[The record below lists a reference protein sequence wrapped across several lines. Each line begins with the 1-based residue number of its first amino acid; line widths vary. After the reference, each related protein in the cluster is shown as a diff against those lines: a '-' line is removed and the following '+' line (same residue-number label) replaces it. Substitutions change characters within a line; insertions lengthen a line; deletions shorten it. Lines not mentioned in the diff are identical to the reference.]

1 MGQLKP
7 TQVLNKAYRQI
18 AVETTDFEHFKSAL
32 QILLDNVSDGQREE
46 TQKEH
51 LRNFLSETFYKPY
64 YMAPEEDIDLA
75 VRLDKTAKSNIGLL
89 IEVKSTTNKSEMISV
104 DNLNKKALQE
114 LLLYYLKERVTKK
127 NTDIKYLIATNIC
140 EYFIFDA
147 QEFEQKFYQNKKLR
161 REFQDFQD
169 GRKTSNKTDFF
180 YTEIASPFIEEV
192 QGNLEY
198 TYLNIYDYHKYLRE
212 DGNNAPK
219 KLIELYKIFSDT
231 HLLKLSFQTDS
242 NSLNRGFYSE
252 LLHIIG
258 IEEKKE
264 GNKTV
269 IVRKSIEK
277 RSEAS
282 LLENTINQLDA
293 EDCLYKIKNIALYG
307 STREERLFNVAMELC
322 ITWINRILF
331 LKLLEAQMLK
341 YHNGKLCYKFLTI
354 KKIRDFDDLNTLFF
368 QVLAR
373 NFEHR
378 TPSILKNFEYVP
390 YLNSSLFEVTELES
404 DTIKINSLS
413 QREELPLLPSS
424 VLKNKKGNLKVDS
437 LPTLGYLFAFLDS
450 YNFASEGSEEVQ
462 EEAKTLINASVLGL
476 IFEKINGHK
485 DGSVFT
491 PGIITMYMC
500 HEAITKTVLQKFNGF
515 YGWNCTSVID
525 LYNKIDDISK
535 ANDLINSIRICDPAV
550 GSGHFLVS
558 ALNELIYLK
567 YELGILVDVNGK
579 RIRKQDYTFAIE
591 NDELIVTDSENNLFT
606 YNPCNEESRRMQE
619 TLFREKKLIIEN
631 CLFGV
636 DINPNSVKI
645 CRLRL
650 WIELLK
656 NAYYTQSS
664 NYQYL
669 ETLPNIDIN
678 IKCGNSLVYRF
689 NLEDSIKSVL
699 RETGITIKQYKNGVA
714 KYKNAQDKEEKKEL
728 EILISEIKSK
738 LKTEIGQK
746 EPKRVKL
753 NRYRAELNDLLT
765 PQLFEFT
772 KKEQKE
778 RQKRIEF
785 LHRGIKVLEDYF
797 QEICSNKI
805 YLGAFEWRLEFP
817 EVLDDEGNFIG
828 FDCIIGN
835 PPYIQLQSIEHDA
848 DILERMEYET
858 YARTGD
864 IYCLFYEQGM
874 NVLKENGCLCYITS
888 NKWMRAG
895 YGENLRNYFATKTN
909 PTLLVDFAGV
919 KIFDAATVEANILLT
934 NKEANKYSTLA
945 CIFSD
950 TNGLSKLSDFI
961 QQQGV
966 ECEFS
971 SSDSWVILS
980 PIEQSIKR
988 KIEAIG
994 TPLKDWDINI
1004 YRGVLT
1010 GYNEAF
1016 IISTE
1021 KRNEILANCQ
1031 SEEERQRTAELIRP
1045 ILRGRDIKRY
1055 GYNWDNLWLIN
1066 THNGIKGVKPR
1077 ININEYSAVKAY
1089 LDQHWDKISKR
1100 ADKGDT
1106 PYNLRNCV
1114 YMEDFY
1120 KPKIVWGNL
1129 NLSAAYSIA
1138 ADGIFVNAPCPMIV
1152 PASKYLLAILNSK
1165 VADYYIRQLGVTRN
1179 GGYFEYKPMFVE
1191 NLPVPNNIDC
1201 KTIEYLEACVNS
1213 KDESSIDKLV
1223 YNLYKLTDDEIRYIE
1238 KGRS

>member
-1 MGQLKP
+1 M
-7 TQVLNKAYRQI
+7 
-18 AVETTDFEHFKSAL
+18 
-32 QILLDNVSDGQREE
+32 
-46 TQKEH
+46 
-51 LRNFLSETFYKPY
+51 
-64 YMAPEEDIDLA
+64 
-75 VRLDKTAKSNIGLL
+75 
-89 IEVKSTTNKSEMISV
+89 
-104 DNLNKKALQE
+104 
-114 LLLYYLKERVTKK
+114 
-127 NTDIKYLIATNIC
+127 
-140 EYFIFDA
+140 
-147 QEFEQKFYQNKKLR
+147 
-161 REFQDFQD
+161 
-169 GRKTSNKTDFF
+169 
-180 YTEIASPFIEEV
+180 
-192 QGNLEY
+192 
-198 TYLNIYDYHKYLRE
+198 
-212 DGNNAPK
+212 
-219 KLIELYKIFSDT
+219 
-231 HLLKLSFQTDS
+231 
-242 NSLNRGFYSE
+242 
-252 LLHIIG
+252 
-258 IEEKKE
+258 
-264 GNKTV
+264 
-269 IVRKSIEK
+269 
-277 RSEAS
+277 
-282 LLENTINQLDA
+282 
-293 EDCLYKIKNIALYG
+293 
-307 STREERLFNVAMELC
+307 
-322 ITWINRILF
+322 
-331 LKLLEAQMLK
+331 
-341 YHNGKLCYKFLTI
+341 
-354 KKIRDFDDLNTLFF
+354 
-368 QVLAR
+368 
-373 NFEHR
+373 
-378 TPSILKNFEYVP
+378 
-390 YLNSSLFEVTELES
+390 
-404 DTIKINSLS
+404 
-413 QREELPLLPSS
+413 
-424 VLKNKKGNLKVDS
+424 
-437 LPTLGYLFAFLDS
+437 
-450 YNFASEGSEEVQ
+450 
-462 EEAKTLINASVLGL
+462 
-476 IFEKINGHK
+476 
-485 DGSVFT
+485 
-491 PGIITMYMC
+491 
-500 HEAITKTVLQKFNGF
+500 
-515 YGWNCTSVID
+515 
-525 LYNKIDDISK
+525 
-535 ANDLINSIRICDPAV
+535 
-550 GSGHFLVS
+550 
-558 ALNELIYLK
+558 
-567 YELGILVDVNGK
+567 
-579 RIRKQDYTFAIE
+579 
-591 NDELIVTDSENNLFT
+591 
-606 YNPCNEESRRMQE
+606 
-619 TLFREKKLIIEN
+619 
-631 CLFGV
+631 
-636 DINPNSVKI
+636 
-645 CRLRL
+645 
-650 WIELLK
+650 
-656 NAYYTQSS
+656 
-664 NYQYL
+664 
-669 ETLPNIDIN
+669 
-678 IKCGNSLVYRF
+678 
-689 NLEDSIKSVL
+689 

-1106 PYNLRNCV
+1106 PYNLRNCA

>member
-1 MGQLKP
+1 M
-7 TQVLNKAYRQI
+7 
-18 AVETTDFEHFKSAL
+18 
-32 QILLDNVSDGQREE
+32 
-46 TQKEH
+46 
-51 LRNFLSETFYKPY
+51 
-64 YMAPEEDIDLA
+64 
-75 VRLDKTAKSNIGLL
+75 
-89 IEVKSTTNKSEMISV
+89 
-104 DNLNKKALQE
+104 
-114 LLLYYLKERVTKK
+114 
-127 NTDIKYLIATNIC
+127 
-140 EYFIFDA
+140 
-147 QEFEQKFYQNKKLR
+147 
-161 REFQDFQD
+161 
-169 GRKTSNKTDFF
+169 
-180 YTEIASPFIEEV
+180 
-192 QGNLEY
+192 
-198 TYLNIYDYHKYLRE
+198 
-212 DGNNAPK
+212 
-219 KLIELYKIFSDT
+219 
-231 HLLKLSFQTDS
+231 
-242 NSLNRGFYSE
+242 
-252 LLHIIG
+252 
-258 IEEKKE
+258 
-264 GNKTV
+264 
-269 IVRKSIEK
+269 
-277 RSEAS
+277 
-282 LLENTINQLDA
+282 
-293 EDCLYKIKNIALYG
+293 
-307 STREERLFNVAMELC
+307 
-322 ITWINRILF
+322 
-331 LKLLEAQMLK
+331 
-341 YHNGKLCYKFLTI
+341 
-354 KKIRDFDDLNTLFF
+354 
-368 QVLAR
+368 
-373 NFEHR
+373 
-378 TPSILKNFEYVP
+378 
-390 YLNSSLFEVTELES
+390 
-404 DTIKINSLS
+404 
-413 QREELPLLPSS
+413 
-424 VLKNKKGNLKVDS
+424 
-437 LPTLGYLFAFLDS
+437 
-450 YNFASEGSEEVQ
+450 
-462 EEAKTLINASVLGL
+462 
-476 IFEKINGHK
+476 
-485 DGSVFT
+485 
-491 PGIITMYMC
+491 
-500 HEAITKTVLQKFNGF
+500 
-515 YGWNCTSVID
+515 
-525 LYNKIDDISK
+525 
-535 ANDLINSIRICDPAV
+535 INSIRICDPAV

-1055 GYNWDNLWLIN
+1055 GYNWAGLWIIA
-1066 THNGIKGVKPR
+1066 TFPSRHY
-1077 ININEYSAVKAY
+1077 NIEDFPAVKSY
-1089 LDQHWDKISKR
+1089 FLSVGIERLEQTGEVHTVNGEKIKARKKTCNKWFETQDSIS
-1100 ADKGDT
+1100 
-1106 PYNLRNCV
+1106 YW
-1114 YMEDFY
+1114 EDFY

>member
-1 MGQLKP
+1 M
-7 TQVLNKAYRQI
+7 
-18 AVETTDFEHFKSAL
+18 
-32 QILLDNVSDGQREE
+32 
-46 TQKEH
+46 
-51 LRNFLSETFYKPY
+51 
-64 YMAPEEDIDLA
+64 
-75 VRLDKTAKSNIGLL
+75 
-89 IEVKSTTNKSEMISV
+89 
-104 DNLNKKALQE
+104 
-114 LLLYYLKERVTKK
+114 
-127 NTDIKYLIATNIC
+127 
-140 EYFIFDA
+140 
-147 QEFEQKFYQNKKLR
+147 
-161 REFQDFQD
+161 
-169 GRKTSNKTDFF
+169 
-180 YTEIASPFIEEV
+180 
-192 QGNLEY
+192 
-198 TYLNIYDYHKYLRE
+198 
-212 DGNNAPK
+212 
-219 KLIELYKIFSDT
+219 
-231 HLLKLSFQTDS
+231 
-242 NSLNRGFYSE
+242 
-252 LLHIIG
+252 
-258 IEEKKE
+258 
-264 GNKTV
+264 
-269 IVRKSIEK
+269 
-277 RSEAS
+277 
-282 LLENTINQLDA
+282 
-293 EDCLYKIKNIALYG
+293 
-307 STREERLFNVAMELC
+307 
-322 ITWINRILF
+322 
-331 LKLLEAQMLK
+331 
-341 YHNGKLCYKFLTI
+341 
-354 KKIRDFDDLNTLFF
+354 
-368 QVLAR
+368 
-373 NFEHR
+373 
-378 TPSILKNFEYVP
+378 
-390 YLNSSLFEVTELES
+390 
-404 DTIKINSLS
+404 
-413 QREELPLLPSS
+413 
-424 VLKNKKGNLKVDS
+424 
-437 LPTLGYLFAFLDS
+437 
-450 YNFASEGSEEVQ
+450 
-462 EEAKTLINASVLGL
+462 
-476 IFEKINGHK
+476 
-485 DGSVFT
+485 
-491 PGIITMYMC
+491 
-500 HEAITKTVLQKFNGF
+500 
-515 YGWNCTSVID
+515 
-525 LYNKIDDISK
+525 
-535 ANDLINSIRICDPAV
+535 
-550 GSGHFLVS
+550 
-558 ALNELIYLK
+558 
-567 YELGILVDVNGK
+567 
-579 RIRKQDYTFAIE
+579 
-591 NDELIVTDSENNLFT
+591 
-606 YNPCNEESRRMQE
+606 
-619 TLFREKKLIIEN
+619 
-631 CLFGV
+631 
-636 DINPNSVKI
+636 
-645 CRLRL
+645 
-650 WIELLK
+650 
-656 NAYYTQSS
+656 
-664 NYQYL
+664 
-669 ETLPNIDIN
+669 PNIDIN

-1010 GYNEAF
+1010 GYNDAF
-1016 IISTE
+1016 IIDTE
-1021 KRNEILANCQ
+1021 KREAILANCQ
-1031 SEEERQRTAELIRP
+1031 TEEERKRTAELIRP

-1106 PYNLRNCV
+1106 PYNLRNCA

-1120 KPKIVWGNL
+1120 KPKIVWKIIGNQM
-1129 NLSAAYSIA
+1129 AFAYDKNQFIMN
-1138 ADGIFVNAPCPMIV
+1138 NACYIMTGEHLD
-1152 PASKYLLAILNSK
+1152 YLLSILNSQAILWYSYVTNMNK
-1165 VADYYIRQLGVTRN
+1165 TGVGDVQVGGQNIITFPIPAYSDNKNILAKMADCVTNQKISLKSVDYQIENIISEIFGFTTDERN
-1179 GGYFEYKPMFVE
+1179 FLNTF
-1191 NLPVPNNIDC
+1191 
-1201 KTIEYLEACVNS
+1201 ANS
-1213 KDESSIDKLV
+1213 LRK
-1223 YNLYKLTDDEIRYIE
+1223 
-1238 KGRS
+1238 KG

>member
-835 PPYIQLQSIEHDA
+835 PP
-848 DILERMEYET
+848 
-858 YARTGD
+858 
-864 IYCLFYEQGM
+864 
-874 NVLKENGCLCYITS
+874 
-888 NKWMRAG
+888 
-895 YGENLRNYFATKTN
+895 
-909 PTLLVDFAGV
+909 
-919 KIFDAATVEANILLT
+919 
-934 NKEANKYSTLA
+934 
-945 CIFSD
+945 
-950 TNGLSKLSDFI
+950 
-961 QQQGV
+961 
-966 ECEFS
+966 
-971 SSDSWVILS
+971 
-980 PIEQSIKR
+980 
-988 KIEAIG
+988 
-994 TPLKDWDINI
+994 
-1004 YRGVLT
+1004 
-1010 GYNEAF
+1010 
-1016 IISTE
+1016 
-1021 KRNEILANCQ
+1021 
-1031 SEEERQRTAELIRP
+1031 

-1055 GYNWDNLWLIN
+1055 GYNWAGLWIIA
-1066 THNGIKGVKPR
+1066 TFPSRHY
-1077 ININEYSAVKAY
+1077 NIEDFPAVKSY
-1089 LDQHWDKISKR
+1089 FLSVGIERLEQTGEVHTVNGEKIKARKKTCNKWFETQDSIS
-1100 ADKGDT
+1100 
-1106 PYNLRNCV
+1106 YW
-1114 YMEDFY
+1114 EDFY
-1120 KPKIVWGNL
+1120 KPKIVWKIIGNQM
-1129 NLSAAYSIA
+1129 AFAYDKNQFIMN
-1138 ADGIFVNAPCPMIV
+1138 NACYIMTGEHLD
-1152 PASKYLLAILNSK
+1152 YLLSILNSQAILWYSYVTNMNK
-1165 VADYYIRQLGVTRN
+1165 TGVGDVQVGGQNIITFPIPAYSDNKNILAKMADCVTNQKISLKSVDYQIENIISEIFGFTTDERN
-1179 GGYFEYKPMFVE
+1179 FLNTF
-1191 NLPVPNNIDC
+1191 
-1201 KTIEYLEACVNS
+1201 ANS
-1213 KDESSIDKLV
+1213 LRK
-1223 YNLYKLTDDEIRYIE
+1223 
-1238 KGRS
+1238 KG

>member
-1 MGQLKP
+1 M
-7 TQVLNKAYRQI
+7 
-18 AVETTDFEHFKSAL
+18 
-32 QILLDNVSDGQREE
+32 
-46 TQKEH
+46 
-51 LRNFLSETFYKPY
+51 FL
-64 YMAPEEDIDLA
+64 
-75 VRLDKTAKSNIGLL
+75 
-89 IEVKSTTNKSEMISV
+89 
-104 DNLNKKALQE
+104 
-114 LLLYYLKERVTKK
+114 
-127 NTDIKYLIATNIC
+127 
-140 EYFIFDA
+140 
-147 QEFEQKFYQNKKLR
+147 
-161 REFQDFQD
+161 
-169 GRKTSNKTDFF
+169 
-180 YTEIASPFIEEV
+180 
-192 QGNLEY
+192 
-198 TYLNIYDYHKYLRE
+198 
-212 DGNNAPK
+212 
-219 KLIELYKIFSDT
+219 
-231 HLLKLSFQTDS
+231 
-242 NSLNRGFYSE
+242 
-252 LLHIIG
+252 
-258 IEEKKE
+258 
-264 GNKTV
+264 
-269 IVRKSIEK
+269 
-277 RSEAS
+277 
-282 LLENTINQLDA
+282 
-293 EDCLYKIKNIALYG
+293 
-307 STREERLFNVAMELC
+307 
-322 ITWINRILF
+322 
-331 LKLLEAQMLK
+331 
-341 YHNGKLCYKFLTI
+341 
-354 KKIRDFDDLNTLFF
+354 
-368 QVLAR
+368 
-373 NFEHR
+373 
-378 TPSILKNFEYVP
+378 
-390 YLNSSLFEVTELES
+390 
-404 DTIKINSLS
+404 
-413 QREELPLLPSS
+413 
-424 VLKNKKGNLKVDS
+424 
-437 LPTLGYLFAFLDS
+437 
-450 YNFASEGSEEVQ
+450 
-462 EEAKTLINASVLGL
+462 
-476 IFEKINGHK
+476 
-485 DGSVFT
+485 
-491 PGIITMYMC
+491 
-500 HEAITKTVLQKFNGF
+500 
-515 YGWNCTSVID
+515 
-525 LYNKIDDISK
+525 
-535 ANDLINSIRICDPAV
+535 
-550 GSGHFLVS
+550 
-558 ALNELIYLK
+558 
-567 YELGILVDVNGK
+567 
-579 RIRKQDYTFAIE
+579 
-591 NDELIVTDSENNLFT
+591 
-606 YNPCNEESRRMQE
+606 
-619 TLFREKKLIIEN
+619 EKKLIIEN

-1106 PYNLRNCV
+1106 PYNLRNCA

-1120 KPKIVWGNL
+1120 KPKIVWKIIGNQM
-1129 NLSAAYSIA
+1129 AFAYDKNQFIMN
-1138 ADGIFVNAPCPMIV
+1138 NACYIMTGEHLD
-1152 PASKYLLAILNSK
+1152 YLLSILNSQAILWYSYVTNMNK
-1165 VADYYIRQLGVTRN
+1165 TGVGDVQVGGQNIITFPIPAYSDNKNILAKMADCVTNQKISLKSVDYQIENIISEIFGFTTDERN
-1179 GGYFEYKPMFVE
+1179 FLNTF
-1191 NLPVPNNIDC
+1191 
-1201 KTIEYLEACVNS
+1201 ANS
-1213 KDESSIDKLV
+1213 LRK
-1223 YNLYKLTDDEIRYIE
+1223 
-1238 KGRS
+1238 KG

>member
-1 MGQLKP
+1 M
-7 TQVLNKAYRQI
+7 
-18 AVETTDFEHFKSAL
+18 
-32 QILLDNVSDGQREE
+32 
-46 TQKEH
+46 
-51 LRNFLSETFYKPY
+51 
-64 YMAPEEDIDLA
+64 
-75 VRLDKTAKSNIGLL
+75 
-89 IEVKSTTNKSEMISV
+89 
-104 DNLNKKALQE
+104 
-114 LLLYYLKERVTKK
+114 
-127 NTDIKYLIATNIC
+127 
-140 EYFIFDA
+140 
-147 QEFEQKFYQNKKLR
+147 
-161 REFQDFQD
+161 
-169 GRKTSNKTDFF
+169 
-180 YTEIASPFIEEV
+180 
-192 QGNLEY
+192 
-198 TYLNIYDYHKYLRE
+198 
-212 DGNNAPK
+212 
-219 KLIELYKIFSDT
+219 
-231 HLLKLSFQTDS
+231 
-242 NSLNRGFYSE
+242 
-252 LLHIIG
+252 
-258 IEEKKE
+258 
-264 GNKTV
+264 
-269 IVRKSIEK
+269 
-277 RSEAS
+277 
-282 LLENTINQLDA
+282 
-293 EDCLYKIKNIALYG
+293 
-307 STREERLFNVAMELC
+307 
-322 ITWINRILF
+322 
-331 LKLLEAQMLK
+331 
-341 YHNGKLCYKFLTI
+341 
-354 KKIRDFDDLNTLFF
+354 
-368 QVLAR
+368 
-373 NFEHR
+373 
-378 TPSILKNFEYVP
+378 
-390 YLNSSLFEVTELES
+390 
-404 DTIKINSLS
+404 
-413 QREELPLLPSS
+413 
-424 VLKNKKGNLKVDS
+424 
-437 LPTLGYLFAFLDS
+437 
-450 YNFASEGSEEVQ
+450 
-462 EEAKTLINASVLGL
+462 
-476 IFEKINGHK
+476 
-485 DGSVFT
+485 
-491 PGIITMYMC
+491 
-500 HEAITKTVLQKFNGF
+500 
-515 YGWNCTSVID
+515 
-525 LYNKIDDISK
+525 
-535 ANDLINSIRICDPAV
+535 
-550 GSGHFLVS
+550 
-558 ALNELIYLK
+558 
-567 YELGILVDVNGK
+567 GILVDVNGK

-961 QQQGV
+961 QQWHI
-966 ECEFS
+966 ECAFR

-988 KIEAIG
+988 KIEAVG
-994 TPLKDWDINI
+994 TPLKNWNINI
-1004 YRGVLT
+1004 NYGIKT
-1010 GYNEAF
+1010 GYNDAF
-1016 IISTE
+1016 IINTE
-1021 KRNEILANCQ
+1021 KREEILRNCRT
-1031 SEEERQRTAELIRP
+1031 EDERQRTAELIRP
-1045 ILRGRDIKRY
+1045 F
-1055 GYNWDNLWLIN
+1055 
-1066 THNGIKGVKPR
+1066 
-1077 ININEYSAVKAY
+1077 
-1089 LDQHWDKISKR
+1089 
-1100 ADKGDT
+1100 
-1106 PYNLRNCV
+1106 
-1114 YMEDFY
+1114 M
-1120 KPKIVWGNL
+1120 
-1129 NLSAAYSIA
+1129 
-1138 ADGIFVNAPCPMIV
+1138 
-1152 PASKYLLAILNSK
+1152 
-1165 VADYYIRQLGVTRN
+1165 
-1179 GGYFEYKPMFVE
+1179 
-1191 NLPVPNNIDC
+1191 
-1201 KTIEYLEACVNS
+1201 
-1213 KDESSIDKLV
+1213 
-1223 YNLYKLTDDEIRYIE
+1223 
-1238 KGRS
+1238 